1 MSEQELEEQVE
12 GSDENLKE
20 DTGEETW
27 TPDETS
33 KGEKPKK
40 SNKSNWKDMS
50 EAKKALE
57 KKLAEAEEELE
68 AWRSENPDIVK
79 ETLTKKESKWV
90 DKSELALFIA
100 VNPEAREHL
109 DAIKEFAEEFNF
121 KLDSEESLNKAWKRV
136 KQTIAKESQTE
147 KDFEIKSKW
156 STRKVDISK
165 LSADEIYSWEYTE
178 IQKREWRKIN
188 SGD

>member
-1 MSEQELEEQVE
+1 MSDKELEESVND
-12 GSDENLKE
+12 SDENLND

-100 VNPEAREHL
+100 VNPEARDHL

-136 KQTIAKESQTE
+136 KPTIAKESQTE

-165 LSADEIYSWEYTE
+165 LSADEIYSWEYSDA
-178 IQKREWRKIN
+178 QKREWRKIN
-188 SGD
+188 SDE